1 MKEKKDSELITRFT
15 LFLPKDL
22 SIDSMSQVKKV
33 KLPYVIIGTLFC
45 LVSFFLLGVGLVFQK
60 IYLLALLLFLTTMV
74 FVASLFFTKK
84 GKFKIGS
91 YINSVGLLMGCAAVL
106 FFAPFYPTTTILY
119 RDAFFAVVMALLN
132 QAVSIKKRQLKHFF
146 HIELLMWI
154 VSVAL
159 IFKPLMAVSRVDFF
173 VAVIVNTLALIF
185 CNLLIM
191 LNNLLDF
198 RITSKVEENE
208 KQMKEHLEKI
218 LTVVKESDEG
228 LNIGQQLM
236 EYAESA
242 STSLSKVEDFSRYM
256 IKESNTLSSETSSV
270 KNSGEE
276 IAEQAVNMRMSV
288 QTQADSITR
297 TSEEMKQMSSNI
309 DSLNKIA
316 STQKVEMDRIV
327 SSLESQRK
335 LLVEIVQHVDNVKES
350 SEGISSFVN
359 TIDDISSQTGLLAM
373 NASIEAAHAGTYGK
387 GFSVIA
393 QEIRKLSEETNSS
406 ASKISENL
414 KDNLSVVKN
423 ATDAVSRF
431 AQYMEKSA
439 TDMRTTLNSIEEMI
453 SGISEINS
461 GVQNIMESLNG
472 IVCESENSSGM
483 VDTVAEKIQV
493 QKASLE
499 KISGFTGAVTERA
512 NGLEGIL
519 MDIQVAIAMIQRYAT
534 ENSIVGE
541 RISKSLEA

>member
-1 MKEKKDSELITRFT
+1 MKDKKESEPITRFS
-15 LFLPKDL
+15 LFLPKDFSL
-22 SIDSMSQVKKV
+22 ETVSQIQRV

-45 LVSFFLLGVGLVFQK
+45 LLSFFLLSVGLAFQK
-60 IYLLALLLFLTTMV
+60 LYLLSALVFITTLV
-74 FVASLFFTKK
+74 FVVSLFFIKK
-84 GKFKIGS
+84 GKYLAGS
-91 YINSVGLLMGCAAVL
+91 YLNSIGLLIGCAVVL
-106 FFAPFYPTTTILY
+106 FFAPFYPNTSILY
-119 RDAFFAVVMALLN
+119 RDAFFAVVMSLLN

-146 HIELLMWI
+146 HVELIMWLG
-154 VSVAL
+154 SVA
-159 IFKPLMAVSRVDFF
+159 IVFKPLLQLDVRNFWV
-173 VAVIVNTLALIF
+173 VAIVCTLALIF
-185 CNLLIM
+185 SNLLIM
-191 LNNLLDF
+191 LSNLLDF
-198 RITSKVEENE
+198 RITSKVEDNE
-208 KQMKEHLEKI
+208 KQIKEHLDKI
-218 LTVVKESDEG
+218 LSVVKESDEG

-256 IKESNTLSSETSSV
+256 IHESNTLSTETNAV

-276 IAEQAVNMRMSV
+276 IAEQAVNMRTSV
-288 QTQADSITR
+288 QTQADSISR
-297 TSEEMKQMSSNI
+297 TSEEMNQMSANI
-309 DSLNKIA
+309 DSLSKIA
-316 STQKVEMDRIV
+316 SAQKADMDGIV

-335 LLVEIVQHVDNVKES
+335 LLGEIVQQVNNVKES
-350 SEGISSFVN
+350 SEGIASFVN

-414 KDNLSVVKN
+414 SNNLSVVKD

-439 TDMRTTLNSIEEMI
+439 GDMRTTLNSIEEML
-453 SGISEINS
+453 SGISEING
-461 GVQNIMESLNG
+461 GVQNIMASLQS

-499 KISGFTGAVTERA
+499 KISDFTGAVTERA

-519 MDIQVAIAMIQRYAT
+519 MDIQIAIAMIQRYAT

-541 RISKSLEA
+541 RISKSLEG

>member
-1 MKEKKDSELITRFT
+1 MKNKKDYDLLNRFRI
-15 LFLPKDL
+15 FLPKDL
-22 SIDSMSQVKKV
+22 SLESMSQIQKV

-45 LVSFFLLGVGLVFQK
+45 LISFSLLALGLVFQR
-60 IYLLALLLFLTTMV
+60 IYLLSVLVFLTTII
-74 FVASLFFTKK
+74 FVVTLFFIKK
-84 GKFKIGS
+84 GKFHIGS
-91 YINSVGLLMGCAAVL
+91 YINSIGLLVGCAVIF
-106 FFAPFYPTTTILY
+106 FFAPFYPTTTIIY

-154 VSVAL
+154 GTMVLDYKALVAVSVRA
-159 IFKPLMAVSRVDFF
+159 FWVAAV
-173 VAVIVNTLALIF
+173 VNTLALIF

-191 LNNLLDF
+191 LSSLLDWK
-198 RITSKVEENE
+198 ITSKAEENE
-208 KQMKEHLEKI
+208 QQIKEHLDKI
-218 LTVVKESDEG
+218 LSVVKESDEG

-256 IKESNTLSSETSSV
+256 IHESNTLSTETSAV

-276 IAEQAVNMRMSV
+276 IAEQAVNMRTSV
-288 QTQADSITR
+288 QTQADSISR
-297 TSEEMKQMSSNI
+297 TSEEMNQMSSNI
-309 DSLNKIA
+309 DSLSKIA
-316 STQKVEMDRIV
+316 SAQKADMDGIV

-335 LLVEIVQHVDNVKES
+335 LLGEIVQQVNNVKES
-350 SEGISSFVN
+350 SEGIASFVN

-414 KDNLSVVKN
+414 SNNLSVVKN

-439 TDMRTTLNSIEEMI
+439 SDMRTTLNSIEEML
-453 SGISEINS
+453 SGISEING
-461 GVQNIMESLNG
+461 GVQNIMASLQS
-472 IVCESENSSGM
+472 IVHESENSSGM

-519 MDIQVAIAMIQRYAT
+519 MDIQIAIAMIQRYAT

-541 RISKSLEA
+541 RISKSLEG

>member
-60 IYLLALLLFLTTMV
+60 IYLLSILVFLTTIV
-74 FVASLFFTKK
+74 FVVSLFFIKQ
-84 GKFKIGS
+84 GKFKFGS
-91 YINSVGLLMGCAAVL
+91 YLNSIGLLVGCAAVL

-119 RDAFFAVVMALLN
+119 RDGFFAVVMALLN

-146 HIELLMWI
+146 HIELFMWLGSLALVFRSLME
-154 VSVAL
+154 VSVVA
-159 IFKPLMAVSRVDFF
+159 FWVAAV
-173 VAVIVNTLALIF
+173 VNTLALIF

-191 LNNLLDF
+191 LNNLLDWK
-198 RITSKVEENE
+198 ITSKVEENE
-208 KQMKEHLEKI
+208 NQIKEHLNKI

-256 IKESNTLSSETSSV
+256 IHESNTLSTETNAV

-276 IAEQAVNMRMSV
+276 IAEQAVNMRSSV
-288 QTQADSITR
+288 QTQADSISN
-297 TSEEMKQMSSNI
+297 TSREMTQMSANI
-309 DSLNKIA
+309 DSLSKIA
-316 STQKVEMDRIV
+316 SAQKEDMDGIV

-335 LLVEIVQHVDNVKES
+335 LLGEIVQQVNNVKES
-350 SEGISSFVN
+350 SEGIASFVN

-393 QEIRKLSEETNSS
+393 QEIRKLSEETNNS

-423 ATDAVSRF
+423 ATDAVTRF

-439 TDMRTTLNSIEEMI
+439 TDMRTTLNSIEEML
-453 SGISEINS
+453 SGISEING
-461 GVQNIMESLNG
+461 GVQNIMESLQS
-472 IVCESENSSGM
+472 IVRESENNSGM
-483 VDTVAEKIQV
+483 VDTVAEKIQD

>member
-45 LVSFFLLGVGLVFQK
+45 LVSFFLLGVGLVFQR

>member
-1 MKEKKDSELITRFT
+1 MKKKQDFEMITKFT
-15 LFLPKDL
+15 LFLPKDI
-22 SIDSMSQVKKV
+22 SIETMSQVKKV
-33 KLPYVIIGTLFC
+33 KLPYVIIGTMFC
-45 LVSFFLLGVGLVFQK
+45 LLSFFLLSLGLVFQK

-146 HIELLMWI
+146 HIELFMWI
-154 VSVAL
+154 ASVAL
-159 IFKPLMAVSRVDFF
+159 VFKPLIAVSKVDFL

-198 RITSKVEENE
+198 KITSKVEENE
-208 KQMKEHLEKI
+208 KQMKEHLDKI

-335 LLVEIVQHVDNVKES
+335 LLGEIVQHVDNVKES

-439 TDMRTTLNSIEEMI
+439 TDMRTTLNSIEEML

-472 IVCESENSSGM
+472 IVRESENNSGM
-483 VDTVAEKIQV
+483 VDTVAEKIQN
-493 QKASLE
+493 QKTSLE

-519 MDIQVAIAMIQRYAT
+519 MDIQLAIAMIQRYAS

>member
-91 YINSVGLLMGCAAVL
+91 YINSMGLLMGCAAVL

-414 KDNLSVVKN
+414 KDNLSVVKK

>member
-74 FVASLFFTKK
+74 FVASLLFTKK

-91 YINSVGLLMGCAAVL
+91 YINSMGLLMGCAAVL

-198 RITSKVEENE
+198 KITSKVEENE
-208 KQMKEHLEKI
+208 KQMKEHLDKI

-519 MDIQVAIAMIQRYAT
+519 MDIQLAIAMIQRYAT

>member
-519 MDIQVAIAMIQRYAT
+519 MDIQLAIAMIQRYAT